1 MGLLDFLYQN
11 KEGELVDYLLT
22 QSCKKI
28 NAKDIAIGKAASM
41 IAKSISKC
49 EFKTYIAGKNG
60 KSVES
65 IGNDYYSL
73 NIRPNPNQSGTNFWQ
88 CVIERFLTDPE
99 GAVVIV
105 DNGNLYLADTFKL
118 SDSVVYPKTITDVTV
133 GTLRYAKSFSM
144 NDVLYLKLGDG
155 KIIEYLN
162 RFYED
167 IGKILSIA
175 AADYKSKNKRKWNL
189 QLPTVLSI
197 VNTDTGKA
205 FTNKEYVKVI
215 NDLLNDD
222 ESDVIPFGEGLD
234 LKQLGSAET
243 KTVQDFRDMLRE
255 ALNLA
260 AFVYDIPQ
268 DLFNGNKTDKSTS
281 VRDFITFGLAGPIE
295 IIEDEINAKWFYKE
309 DYLKGVKVKIDTLR
323 IQHIDFFDVAD
334 AEVKLR
340 AAGYS
345 HNDLRVA
352 KGLQPIDEPWANERQ
367 SNISK
372 SNEKGG
378 EVK

>member
-1 MGLLDFLYQN
+1 MGFFNFLYQN
-11 KEGELVDYLLT
+11 KDGDLIDYLLT

-28 NAKDIAIGKAASM
+28 NAKDIAISKAVSM
-41 IAKSISKC
+41 IAKSIAKC
-49 EFKTYIAGKNG
+49 EFKTYVPGKTG
-60 KSVES
+60 YS
-65 IGNDYYSL
+65 IETLGNDYYSL

-88 CVIERFLTDPE
+88 CVIERFLTDPK
-99 GAVVIV
+99 GALVII
-105 DNGNLYLADTFKL
+105 DNGNLYLADTFDL
-118 SDSVVYPKTITDVTV
+118 NDSVVYPKVITNVKV
-133 GTLRYAKSFSM
+133 GTLAYNKTFSM

-155 KIIEYLN
+155 KIIEFLN
-162 RFYED
+162 KFYED

-175 AADYKSKNKRKWNL
+175 ASDYKAKNKRKWNL
-189 QLPTVLSI
+189 QMPTQIGI
-197 VNTDTGKA
+197 VNTDTGKV
-205 FTNKEYVKVI
+205 FTTKEYVRLI
-215 NDLLNDD
+215 NDMLNDE

-234 LKQLGSAET
+234 LKQLGSSES

-295 IIEDEINAKWFYKE
+295 IIEDEINAKWYSKE
-309 DYLKGVKVKIDTLR
+309 EYLKGTKVKIDTLK

-334 AEVKLR
+334 AEIKLIS
-340 AAGYS
+340 AGYS
-345 HNDLRVA
+345 HNDLRIA
-352 KGLQPIDEPWANERQ
+352 KGLPPIDGPSANERQ
-367 SNISK
+367 INISK